1 MYRTSHTK
9 AWCDKC
15 NRYQLT
21 EQKRYLQATANNILN
36 LPNILNI
43 NAAASK
49 ADIDFWKTKYEAFQS
64 QKSTDSQSSSPLS
77 WLPLRL
83 YVGVESDNETL
94 IIEDSKPAN
103 PNYVEYELTAL
114 ISHVY
119 DPSKKASKHSHLVT
133 QIKVHP
139 SYHEFQKKRTTS
151 VTPMSDWYLFNDF
164 HILPC
169 SIDQVVDFSFK
180 SPCVIYYT
188 RIDINNR
195 VPKLDLI
202 NPITADVFFWNA
214 TVNKKNVVNNRVIK
228 IGETHQ
234 LPKEGDIIAVDA
246 EFVSLASEE
255 TEIVSEANS
264 NYYSRIV
271 VNPTH
276 YSLARV
282 SVLLDQFPGS
292 ASPKEMSRFSPI
304 SGIPLVDDYIVTNEP
319 IADYLTR
326 YSGISPGDLD
336 PNVSTH
342 HLTTLKSVYLKLRYL
357 VDTGCILIGHGLAK
371 DFRILNILVPPHQ
384 VYDTVELF
392 HLPGQRK
399 ISLKFL
405 ASCLLNLDIQGK
417 HMIALK
423 MHERHC
429 LFIASTLNLC
439 KKTSLTLF
447 WSKFTK
453 REDNSIGKYN
463 KLVHLKQ

>member
-1 MYRTSHTK
+1 
-9 AWCDKC
+9 
-15 NRYQLT
+15 
-21 EQKRYLQATANNILN
+21 
-36 LPNILNI
+36 
-43 NAAASK
+43 
-49 ADIDFWKTKYEAFQS
+49 
-64 QKSTDSQSSSPLS
+64 
-77 WLPLRL
+77 
-83 YVGVESDNETL
+83 
-94 IIEDSKPAN
+94 
-103 PNYVEYELTAL
+103 
-114 ISHVY
+114 
-119 DPSKKASKHSHLVT
+119 
-133 QIKVHP
+133 
-139 SYHEFQKKRTTS
+139 
-151 VTPMSDWYLFNDF
+151 
-164 HILPC
+164 
-169 SIDQVVDFSFK
+169 VVDFSFK

-342 HLTTLKSVYLKLRYL
+342 HLTTLKVFSILFFVNIVVCLPEATLSCRYRL
-357 VDTGCILIGHGLAK
+357 HSHRSW
-371 DFRILNILVPPHQ
+371 F
-384 VYDTVELF
+384 
-392 HLPGQRK
+392 
-399 ISLKFL
+399 
-405 ASCLLNLDIQGK
+405 GK
-417 HMIALK
+417 
-423 MHERHC
+423 R
-429 LFIASTLNLC
+429 FS
-439 KKTSLTLF
+439 
-447 WSKFTK
+447 
-453 REDNSIGKYN
+453 NS
-463 KLVHLKQ
+463 